1 MAAAVKRDNAA
12 GNMPS
17 RVRVE
22 TAPGKRVQNLLLVNP
37 LAQDHWAQ
45 NPLLESLQA
54 QCLRYIVRAGVGDN
68 FTAQQNNLSI
78 KESSLSVRNSREHN
92 SVH

>member
-1 MAAAVKRDNAA
+1 M
-12 GNMPS
+12 
-17 RVRVE
+17 E
-22 TAPGKRVQNLLLVNP
+22 TALGKLVQNLLLVNRP
-37 LAQDHWAQ
+37 VA

>member
-1 MAAAVKRDNAA
+1 
-12 GNMPS
+12 
-17 RVRVE
+17 VE
-22 TAPGKRVQNLLLVNP
+22 TALGKLVQNLLLVNRP
-37 LAQDHWAQ
+37 VA

-54 QCLRYIVRAGVGDN
+54 QCLHYIVRAGVGDN
-68 FTAQQNNLSI
+68 FTARQNNLSI